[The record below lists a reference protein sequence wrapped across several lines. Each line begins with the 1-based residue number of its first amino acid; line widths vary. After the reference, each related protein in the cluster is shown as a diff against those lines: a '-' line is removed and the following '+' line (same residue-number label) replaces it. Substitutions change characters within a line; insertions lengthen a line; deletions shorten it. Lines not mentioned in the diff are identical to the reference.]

1 MSLEFYKLENQT
13 ELTQL
18 FLTDAEW
25 KKVWDIIHTHKSSVN
40 LCGKAGTGKSTF
52 LRALAKFSD
61 KKIIFTAPTGIAAL
75 NIRGVTLHSFFGLH
89 FGPLLPDD
97 PRWLNHK
104 LNQRKTKI
112 IKKMDLLVID
122 EISMV
127 RADVFDSV
135 DLILRKTCKNELPF
149 GGKQLLIVGDNFQL
163 EPVVKPDEWDKLS
176 MMYESPY
183 YFSSIVFKKSN
194 FEIIEL
200 KTIYRQ
206 NEQFFIRLLDKIRTA
221 SAGMNDLEELNSRL
235 VSKNE
240 NDENQFGILLATRNA
255 AATAENL
262 IKLAKLKNAQ
272 HDFSAKIEGKFS
284 ASNYPADELLSLKKD
299 AQVIMIRN
307 DMNKKWVNGTLGKV
321 TEIYEDEIC
330 ILLENNKE
338 VTVSREVWEQ
348 IEYVFDSTKKTIT
361 ENVIGTF
368 TQFPVRL
375 AWAITIHKSQG
386 LTFNNVVLNLEGGAF
401 AAGQLYVAL
410 SRCRTFEGL
419 KLLQPVKISDI
430 KVKSEVMRF
439 AGLGKYIE

>member
-1 MSLEFYKLENQT
+1 MENQN

-25 KKVWDIIHTHKSSVN
+25 KKVWDLIHIQKLSVN

-52 LRALAKFSD
+52 LKALAKFSK

-89 FGPLLPDD
+89 FGLLLPND

-104 LNQRKTKI
+104 LNARKIKI

-135 DLILRKTCKNELPF
+135 DLILRKILKNELPF

-163 EPVVKPDEWDKLS
+163 EPVVKPDELEKLS
-176 MMYESPY
+176 MLYQSPY
-183 YFSSIVFKKSN
+183 YFSSNVFKKSN

-200 KTIYRQ
+200 KTVYRQ
-206 NEQFFIRLLDKIRTA
+206 TEQYYINLLDKIRTA
-221 SAGMNDLEELNSRL
+221 TAALHDLEELNSRL

-240 NDENQFGILLATRNA
+240 IDENQFGILLSTRNA

-262 IKLAKLKNAQ
+262 LQLAKIKNPQ
-272 HDFSAKIEGKFS
+272 FDFKAKIDGNFS
-284 ASNYPADELLSLKKD
+284 ASNYPTDEILSVKKD

-307 DMNKKWVNGTLGKV
+307 DLNKKWVNGTLGKV
-321 TEIYEDEIC
+321 IEIFDDEIC

-348 IEYVFDSTKKTIT
+348 IEYVFDPEKKTII
-361 ENVIGTF
+361 EKVIGTF
-368 TQFPVRL
+368 TQFPLKL

-419 KLLQPVKISDI
+419 KLLQTVKISDI
-430 KVKSEVMRF
+430 KVKPEVMCF
-439 AGLGKYIE
+439 AGLDKYIE